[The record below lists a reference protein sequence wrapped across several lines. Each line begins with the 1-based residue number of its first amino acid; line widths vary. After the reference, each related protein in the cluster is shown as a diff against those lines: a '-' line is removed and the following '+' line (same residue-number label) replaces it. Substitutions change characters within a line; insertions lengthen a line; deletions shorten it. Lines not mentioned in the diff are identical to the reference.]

1 MPRCAV
7 VAEFDGPAA
16 DLDGGAPRFLGLEPL
31 PWVARRGDV
40 EKPRRFLALGPPPRT
55 RATLAI
61 RAPAAGAAVAGGV
74 VPTLEV
80 DATGATID
88 GREVAACYA
97 VLDRKCCAL
106 LWTAPG
112 PLRADDALPAD
123 AAPVFERLDLPPGD
137 HELVAWLEHANGTL
151 VAFDSVRFGVVGVV
165 S

>member
-1 MPRCAV
+1 MPR
-7 VAEFDGPAA
+7 
-16 DLDGGAPRFLGLEPL
+16 R
-31 PWVARRGDV
+31 AR
-40 EKPRRFLALGPPPRT
+40 
-55 RATLAI
+55 LAI
-61 RAPAAGAAVAGGV
+61 RAPAAGALVAGGV

>member
-1 MPRCAV
+1 M
-7 VAEFDGPAA
+7 
-16 DLDGGAPRFLGLEPL
+16 
-31 PWVARRGDV
+31 
-40 EKPRRFLALGPPPRT
+40 
-55 RATLAI
+55 
-61 RAPAAGAAVAGGV
+61 
-74 VPTLEV
+74 PTLEV

-112 PLRADDALPAD
+112 PLRANDALPAD

-137 HELVAWLEHANGTL
+137 HELIAWLEHANGTL
-151 VAFDSVRFGVVGVV
+151 VAFDSVRFGVGLGVVGVV

>member
-1 MPRCAV
+1 MPRL
-7 VAEFDGPAA
+7 PP
-16 DLDGGAPRFLGLEPL
+16 LDGSEVRSALAPSPNGGGRSSRVSSELNT
-31 PWVARRGDV
+31 
-40 EKPRRFLALGPPPRT
+40 EKPPKRSRSASRGI
-55 RATLAI
+55 AI
-61 RAPAAGAAVAGGV
+61 RAPAAGALVAGGV

-151 VAFDSVRFGVVGVV
+151 VAFDSVRFGVLGVV

>member
-1 MPRCAV
+1 MSVPLSATRMDAGSTPRDVAGSSTWKTTGMTTPRKTAKAMPM
-7 VAEFDGPAA
+7 D
-16 DLDGGAPRFLGLEPL
+16 
-31 PWVARRGDV
+31 
-40 EKPRRFLALGPPPRT
+40 LALGPPPST
-55 RATLAI
+55 RARLAI
-61 RAPAAGAAVAGGV
+61 RAPAAGAVLAGGV

-151 VAFDSVRFGVVGVV
+151 VAFDSVRFGVVGAV